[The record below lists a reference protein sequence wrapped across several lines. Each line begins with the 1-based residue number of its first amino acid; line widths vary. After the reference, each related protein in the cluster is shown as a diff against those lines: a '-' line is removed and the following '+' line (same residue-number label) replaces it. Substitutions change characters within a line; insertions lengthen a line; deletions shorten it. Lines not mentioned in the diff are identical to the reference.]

1 MPSDPSGASEE
12 PRIPAEV
19 TYTLRDLDQIKVL
32 ADALR
37 VRVLE
42 GFCQERT
49 TKQVAEMLGEKPTK
63 LYHHVDALE
72 KVGLIELTR
81 TRQNRGTLEKYYLA
95 VAQSFH
101 VDSSVFSATDDDEN
115 EAKSTVESMIDTIF
129 ENTRNDLL
137 QLARASES
145 DELEEEGVL
154 SYVEVRAHEAVA
166 NEVRRRL
173 QEIITELPEIEA
185 QVLGKLSA
193 EAQAGPERSFRLTLA
208 YYPLDRVPTRSGSGD
223 GSTGTGAGT
232 GGNGGGG
239 REGDDGEEPTHD

>member
-1 MPSDPSGASEE
+1 MSSESTGAPEE
-12 PRIPAEV
+12 PRIPRKES
-19 TYTLRDLDQIKVL
+19 YTLRDLDQIKVL

-49 TKQVAEMLGEKPTK
+49 TKQVAEVLGEKPTK

-101 VDSSVFSATDDDEN
+101 VDSSVFSGAENDAN
-115 EAKSTVESMIDTIF
+115 EAKSTVGSMIDTIF
-129 ENTRNDLL
+129 DSTRRELHE
-137 QLARASES
+137 LAQIAMP
-145 DELEEEGVL
+145 DEMEEEGVL

-166 NEVRRRL
+166 KELQRRL
-173 QEIITELPEIEA
+173 QEIIAGLPRIEADVMAQLPEDE
-185 QVLGKLSA
+185 KD
-193 EAQAGPERSFRLTLA
+193 GPERNYRLTIA
-208 YYPLDRVPTRSGSGD
+208 YYPLDRIRQDDAAGADGD
-223 GSTGTGAGT
+223 S
-232 GGNGGGG
+232 
-239 REGDDGEEPTHD
+239 ES